1 MEEPPPQAQQ
11 RRFPHFILSFPCSR
25 VAEQRWETEKNASFL
40 QLAGGLAEG
49 WGERARKGAA
59 DCLHGM
65 SSSCLCPVPAVTTFR
80 ALSKSSFRSSAPCC
94 RRRGERVA
102 ELGRARGTPTSP
114 RRPYV
119 IEPLPCAH
127 HGLSFWHLWLGSR
140 HGEWPAANRAAPA
153 PVAPALSPPTPPPAP
168 PHSLWQV
175 PPGL

>member
-11 RRFPHFILSFPCSR
+11 RRLPHFILSLPCSR

-80 ALSKSSFRSSAPCC
+80 ASSKSSFRSSAPCC

-119 IEPLPCAH
+119 IELLPCAH
-127 HGLSFWHLWLGSR
+127 RGLSFWHLWLGSR
-140 HGEWPAANRAAPA
+140 HGEWPSANQPLWLQPCLPRHP
-153 PVAPALSPPTPPPAP
+153 LPPPP
-168 PHSLWQV
+168 LRSLWQV